1 MQNRGEKL
9 KNFSV
14 LIFICR
20 PSKKFALGRTASPA
34 SPRDASVLVK
44 LNIEKRIL
52 FEWLLALGRACIID
66 SAYYRFCHGPSR
78 TSRGLFVALL
88 LKPSTSLSSHLLKS
102 SYQGRPIRCGLASVR
117 PPRLCRHRG
126 TKSYPFLAHGMR
138 GGCHPSPYCS
148 ASFTGLV
155 FGIATFPW
163 TVQST
168 LTWIFFPISTRLF
181 TSIAQIMSGKQA
193 CDSTLS
199 DLVIMFV

>member
-9 KNFSV
+9 KNFSF
-14 LIFICR
+14 LTFICR

-44 LNIEKRIL
+44 LNTKKRIL
-52 FEWLLALGRACIID
+52 FEWLLALGRTCIID

-88 LKPSTSLSSHLLKS
+88 LKPGTSLSSHLLKS

-126 TKSYPFLAHGMR
+126 TKSYPFLALCLLLTAGSLFVIGLGRMYPQLYGVLFISR
-138 GGCHPSPYCS
+138 AIVSPSHHRLQSNMAPY
-148 ASFTGLV
+148 
-155 FGIATFPW
+155 
-163 TVQST
+163 
-168 LTWIFFPISTRLF
+168 
-181 TSIAQIMSGKQA
+181 QIRCRSPP
-193 CDSTLS
+193 
-199 DLVIMFV
+199 